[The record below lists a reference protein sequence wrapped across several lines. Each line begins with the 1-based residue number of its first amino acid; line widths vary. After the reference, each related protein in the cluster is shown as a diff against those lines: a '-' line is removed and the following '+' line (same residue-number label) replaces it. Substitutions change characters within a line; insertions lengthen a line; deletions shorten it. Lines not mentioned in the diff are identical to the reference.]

1 MSPRSLRVSKL
12 HGAGNDFLVTVGT
25 ADRGPDAGLRCAFE
39 FAQLLAGGGIG

>member
-25 ADRGPDAGLRCAFE
+25 ADRGPDASS
-39 FAQLLAGGGIG
+39 GGQRRT